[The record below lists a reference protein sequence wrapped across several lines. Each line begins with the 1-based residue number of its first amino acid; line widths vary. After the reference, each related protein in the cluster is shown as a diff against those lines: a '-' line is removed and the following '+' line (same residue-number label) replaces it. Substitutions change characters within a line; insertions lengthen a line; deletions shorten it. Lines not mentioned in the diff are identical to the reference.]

1 MGVYINWAKLDPW
14 FTVRMLFHGWHSN
27 SPLSHPVLTQ
37 RAFFGSKFPLESV
50 MPFQNRLSRYESFLW
65 PISMMRPFAKPS
77 AVLSQIGSRAAGSTK
92 LLIMAGTEDKLMTPQ
107 ETEDITAFYR
117 GVEGVSEKAIRLEF
131 VEGAGHHLQND
142 VQWQDGADKL
152 LSFYKQVCNS

>member
-1 MGVYINWAKLDPW
+1 
-14 FTVRMLFHGWHSN
+14 
-27 SPLSHPVLTQ
+27 
-37 RAFFGSKFPLESV
+37 

-77 AVLSQIGSRAAGSTK
+77 AVLSQIGSRAAGTAK
-92 LLIMAGTEDKLMTPQ
+92 LLVMAGTEDKLMTPQ

-117 GVEGVSEKAIRLEF
+117 GVEGVSEKTVRLEF